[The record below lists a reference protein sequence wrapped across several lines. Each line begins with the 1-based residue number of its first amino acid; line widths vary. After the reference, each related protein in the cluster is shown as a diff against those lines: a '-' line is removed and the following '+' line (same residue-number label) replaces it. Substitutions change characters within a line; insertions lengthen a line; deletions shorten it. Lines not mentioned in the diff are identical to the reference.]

1 MIKTKRGKALAVI
14 SALAIVASVVTLTA
28 PASAAKKPVTIVIWD
43 TGLLGKTTADGKP
56 DIKNSFLDQAAASFT
71 KLNPGINVKVVQQG
85 GDITSNGN
93 AFQAA
98 SIAKTGPDM
107 RVQFPGGPTLSYAN
121 HFRDLSKIIPK
132 ATYKSM
138 FGWDFVR
145 TDYKSTGKLLAMPY
159 GAGLYFVVFQNNK
172 ILTDAGLDP
181 KKTPKTFEEM
191 MANAQIVKEKTS
203 KNGFMIGNQEG
214 YVGAWV
220 IGGLLGGLLG
230 GDYAMKF
237 YNGSLKIAN
246 NPSVIKAYQAF
257 ASLYSSGLS
266 NPDAGQ
272 IGMGDMGKGWA
283 QLNSAYY
290 ILGSWENG
298 AMEEAYG
305 KSGTQ
310 MGWFYLPMLAGSK
323 YPNAVAGGPAVGI
336 SITSYSKY
344 PKEAAK
350 FLLYLAQPK
359 VQDLY
364 VKLTQVEASNNV
376 NANPAIIKNSF
387 LSEQG
392 TVLKT
397 RKPVV
402 YGFDSVMPQSVID
415 LFYKLNGAAFL
426 GTMSPSEVAQALET
440 QNQIEISNRK

>member
-14 SALAIVASVVTLTA
+14 SALAMVASVATLTA

-43 TGLLGKTTADGKP
+43 TGLLARATADGKP
-56 DIKNSFLDQAAASFT
+56 DMKNSFLHQAAASFT
-71 KLNPGINVKVVQQG
+71 KLNPGITVKIVQQG

-93 AFQAA
+93 IFQAA

-107 RVQFPGGPTLSYAN
+107 RVQFPGGPTLSYAK
-121 HFRDLSKIIPK
+121 HFLDLSKIIPK
-132 ATYKSM
+132 ATYNSM
-138 FGWDFVR
+138 VGWDFVR
-145 TDYKSTGKLLAMPY
+145 EDYKSKGKVLALPY

-172 ILTDAGLDP
+172 VLTDAGLDP

-191 MANAQIVKEKTS
+191 MANAQIVKDKTS
-203 KNGFMIGNQEG
+203 KNGFWISNQEG

-220 IGGLLGGLLG
+220 VGGLLGGLLG

-237 YNGSLKIAN
+237 YTGALKISN
-246 NPSVIKAYQAF
+246 NPSVIKAYEAF

-272 IGMGDMGKGWA
+272 ASIGDSDKGWA
-283 QLNSAYY
+283 QFNSAYY
-290 ILGSWENG
+290 ILGSWQNNVIEQD
-298 AMEEAYG
+298 YG

-323 YPNAVAGGPAVGI
+323 YPNAVAGGPQIGV
-336 SITSYSKY
+336 SITAYSKY

-364 VKLTQVEASNNV
+364 VKLTQVEASSHV
-376 NANPAIIKNSF
+376 NANPGVITNSF
-387 LSEQG
+387 LSEQA
-392 TVLKT
+392 TVLKS
-397 RKPVV
+397 RRPVV

-415 LFYKLNGAAFL
+415 LFYKLNNAAFL

-440 QNQIEISNRK
+440 QNRIEISNRK